1 MVRTSTGRYT
11 SWTTESTQ
19 APRFCQDIPYRFFSQ
34 DVKKTTLETAQ
45 SFWSTFTTYPLTPSR
60 PRSMLHMLTGCRTA
74 TRCSM
79 RRDTMTS
86 VPPRTFVEHGEMEH
100 QSSYS
105 PRHGKRLTTFCYNY
119 NNGRSTT
126 WVARQMLAPHR
137 KQGLLHRRRQK
148 WHLHVRITIRNPGLT
163 RTQSRTTWF

>member
-11 SWTTESTQ
+11 WWTTESTQ
-19 APRFCQDIPYRFFSQ
+19 APRFCQDIPYRFSSQ
-34 DVKKTTLETAQ
+34 DAKKTTLETAQ

-60 PRSMLHMLTGCRTA
+60 IKTEIHATHVDRMQNRNTLLYETGYHDKCA
-74 TRCSM
+74 T
-79 RRDTMTS
+79 TH
-86 VPPRTFVEHGEMEH
+86 FVEHGEMEH

-119 NNGRSTT
+119 NKGRSTM

-148 WHLHVRITIRNPGLT
+148 
-163 RTQSRTTWF
+163 